1 MLKKPGD
8 WNTIRKSGCFET
20 GIGDWRKRISTKLR
34 AAWAILNCRIAWV
47 AQSDPF
53 ASDQTKPNNDK
64 SIRPFILFLIKP
76 PNTIHSI
83 SKILC
88 VPPRFKVVMLV
99 GSRTIQRWEQVR
111 VLLVTVG
118 MPAMGVVDPA
128 LSAVS
133 LCSTADEASFIPH
146 LEVRLHHVSK
156 ANWHGVSNACACAQ
170 GVFSLNLPR
179 YFLVAIQCRL
189 SCS

>member
-1 MLKKPGD
+1 
-8 WNTIRKSGCFET
+8 
-20 GIGDWRKRISTKLR
+20 
-34 AAWAILNCRIAWV
+34 
-47 AQSDPF
+47 
-53 ASDQTKPNNDK
+53 
-64 SIRPFILFLIKP
+64 
-76 PNTIHSI
+76 
-83 SKILC
+83 
-88 VPPRFKVVMLV
+88 MLV

-156 ANWHGVSNACACAQ
+156 AN
-170 GVFSLNLPR
+170 
-179 YFLVAIQCRL
+179 
-189 SCS
+189 